1 MLDHALDLA
10 RRGFRV
16 FPLVPG
22 TKRPAIERWQD
33 LATTDEATIRA
44 AWAQREW
51 NIGVATGHGLLGI
64 DIDVKNGKDGE
75 ASFAALGLTAED
87 LDTLTVRT
95 PSGGRHVYF
104 RLDDVHLGNSAGS
117 IGSGLDSRG
126 EGGFLVGPGSALAN
140 GSGRGAYTIEHEAA
154 LRPLPAGLRQRLEGQ
169 RKGGSETRRDGPLV
183 DLDDAGSV
191 LRSRSWLQDDASA
204 ALEAQGGDHTTLTV
218 AMRLKDFG
226 VSEDVAFELMLDHW
240 NERCEPPWEPEALK
254 TKVENAY
261 RYGQNPP
268 GSDHPSFLFAGV
280 SVDAP
285 PQPNVE
291 RSKWFRHAET
301 YDVSEASW
309 TFYNLFPAVGT
320 AVIVGPSNSGKTF
333 LEIEMARCLGTGK
346 PFFTIEPDEIGGTV
360 FLFAGTEGSAMD
372 RRLAALQEDHALPIS
387 ATSVQ
392 DLSGRGALT
401 ALYDTVKE
409 EAERMEIL
417 FGVPLRMVVLET
429 LSASGLLLDE
439 NSNAEAGRAMSNL
452 GKLAE
457 MLNVVFVT
465 THHPPKEGR
474 GTRGAGAITASADYV
489 LEIFREGRD
498 TLRRLELVK
507 ARDAEQRMIGTFSL
521 VPVQLGVDRK
531 GRPVTSMSVSMGEA
545 IKSTPGRTP
554 PKLKEFQQAIEFAY
568 IEAAQAVDGEQM
580 IEKQAGLDS
589 FKDHFPDMDRSQR
602 HRLWQKCLDY
612 ATDMGTMESRVVHG
626 VHYLLRKE
634 IT

>member
-22 TKRPAIERWQD
+22 TKRPAIERWQE
-33 LATTDEATIRA
+33 LATTDEAKIRA
-44 AWAQREW
+44 AWSQREW
-51 NIGVATGHGLLGI
+51 NIGVATGQGLVVL
-64 DIDVKNGKDGE
+64 DVDVKNGKPGLQSLAD
-75 ASFAALGLTAED
+75 LGLD
-87 LDTLTVRT
+87 LETYTVET
-95 PSGGRHVYF
+95 PSGGLHIYYEGP
-104 RLDDVHLGNSAGS
+104 DVPNSAGKL
-117 IGSGLDSRG
+117 GAGLDVRSA
-126 EGGFLVGPGSALAN
+126 GGYVVGVGSTLEDRPYRLVRNGGRKAASDHFIDRCGTPKAPGLAN
-140 GSGRGAYTIEHEAA
+140 TG
-154 LRPLPAGLRQRLEGQ
+154 GLDE
-169 RKGGSETRRDGPLV
+169 
-183 DLDDAGSV
+183 LDDESAVFRGRDYLRNEAPPYGSYAV
-191 LRSRSWLQDDASA
+191 AARLR
-204 ALEAQGGDHTTLTV
+204 
-218 AMRLKDFG
+218 DFG
-226 VSEDVAFELMLDHW
+226 ISEGVALELMLDHW
-240 NERCEPPWEPEALK
+240 NERRSVPHTSEMMAE
-254 TKVENAY
+254 KVAHAY

-285 PQPNVE
+285 PAPGVQPS
-291 RSKWFRHAET
+291 RWFRHAET
-301 YDVSEASW
+301 YDVTEASW

-346 PFFTIEPDEIGGTV
+346 PFFSIEPDEIGGTI

-392 DLSGRGALT
+392 DLSGRGALK
-401 ALYDTVKE
+401 ALYDTVRE

-429 LSASGLLLDE
+429 LSASGLLVDE

-521 VPVQLGVDRK
+521 VPVQLGIDRK
-531 GRPVTSMSVSMGEA
+531 GRPVTSMAVSMGEA

-554 PKLKEFQQAIEFAY
+554 PKLKEFQQAIDFAY
-568 IEAAQAVDGEQM
+568 IEAGQVIDGEQL

-612 ATDMGTMESRVVHG
+612 AIDMGTMESRIVHG
-626 VHYLLRKE
+626 VHYLNRKE
-634 IT
+634 ITT